1 MPTSGDLPYPPAD
14 GRGQGQWGKQ
24 AVWHEALVPG
34 KTAESCLSLLM
45 SFLPRGPG
53 ACFSNVPKC
62 SVLRAWTAHSVMF
75 GVWGSAEGS
84 AFGLQL
90 STMSTGETPELIDV
104 VRKGREAKPCV
115 GGTLT
120 QYSLS

>member
-1 MPTSGDLPYPPAD
+1 MVIQVREDTRHSSLG
-14 GRGQGQWGKQ
+14 
-24 AVWHEALVPG
+24 AVF
-34 KTAESCLSLLM
+34 SLLM

-62 SVLRAWTAHSVMF
+62 SVLPAWTAHSVMF
-75 GVWGSAEGS
+75 GLWGSAEGS

-90 STMSTGETPELIDV
+90 STMSTGETPELTDV

>member
-1 MPTSGDLPYPPAD
+1 MCSPIVFLGD
-14 GRGQGQWGKQ
+14 
-24 AVWHEALVPG
+24 
-34 KTAESCLSLLM
+34 
-45 SFLPRGPG
+45 
-53 ACFSNVPKC
+53 
-62 SVLRAWTAHSVMF
+62 
-75 GVWGSAEGS
+75 GVVAEGS

-90 STMSTGETPELIDV
+90 NTMSTGETLELIDV